1 MLMTLELVEMLDEL
15 ESNDLHGPLPY
26 VAHEGNVRYHFS
38 HKSRIS
44 YLDL

>member
-1 MLMTLELVEMLDEL
+1 MTLELVEMLDEL
-15 ESNDLHGPLPY
+15 ESNDRHGALCCF
-26 VAHEGNVRYHFS
+26 VAHEGHARYHFP